1 MELNKTKSFNKI
13 SIGLASPETIL
24 ASSRGEVLKPEK
36 EWEGANLPLYKSVA
50 SAINTPVNQLRDP
63 ALFIEGGKNYL
74 LYSVRGENGIG
85 IVQFSI
91 KEP

>member
-1 MELNKTKSFNKI
+1 MCSSWGNTGETLSQLYQ
-13 SIGLASPETIL
+13 SIIQARI
-24 ASSRGEVLKPEK
+24 
-36 EWEGANLPLYKSVA
+36 A

-63 ALFIEGGKNYL
+63 ALFFEGGKNYL